1 MSLNQ
6 NTLLVYDGG
15 GVEWRRGQEAEGMV
29 SFPTYARPRPRLIE
43 I

>member
-6 NTLLVYDGG
+6 NTLLVHEGNVVEL
-15 GVEWRRGQEAEGMV
+15 GVGVAGV